1 MRSVK
6 KCFEEFQLSPIFHAL
21 PSTFSRLFRQKK
33 RAVTPSSSPNVY
45 LFGDALLSE
54 QIITADQLQQALR
67 MQSEK
72 LKKDGTA
79 VRFGEMVVSLGYAT
93 EEEIVRAINR
103 HYKISAKTLSDN
115 IEDMIIKSR
124 LSSTGTISL
133 RHPPIMI
140 KLLVAVLFII
150 GCTTLPLSYFVID
163 REQEQL
169 YRQTV
174 QLGKVSLAYFS
185 NSAKLPL
192 INDDILGLN
201 ALIKESSTVEGIV
214 YTLIIDNK
222 GIIKAHTDFNKIG
235 TPYNRITAAEDVS
248 TEADL
253 TYYHYMTPAGE
264 KILNLSKPVIF
275 KSKKLGE
282 IHVGISLDF
291 IQRQIRHETYFMTI
305 LTILITILGVIL
317 AAMLGI
323 NFSRSIKKLANA
335 MREIGRG
342 NFDHYVD
349 IPRKDEFG
357 NLAVAFNYMSY
368 ELKLK
373 SRLQET
379 FGRYISP
386 AILKMILADPDKT
399 WLKGTRSKVSI
410 LFTDIRGFT
419 SYSETTEPEKIV
431 EALNEYFAIATTF
444 ILDNGGYVDK
454 FIGDAVLG
462 VFGTPIPQKNHT
474 EKAIRAAVGMQHELQ
489 KAAKHGNDIL
499 AKIGMGI
506 NSGIVISGNLGS
518 QVKMEYSIIG
528 DSVNVASRLSE
539 LAGPGEIIISKS
551 VRESTKH
558 IVTTEALPRQKIK
571 GKKQLIESYRVI
583 DLIDEHREESEFE

>member
-1 MRSVK
+1 MRSAKIPFIVSG
-6 KCFEEFQLSPIFHAL
+6 LSQKFL
-21 PSTFSRLFRQKK
+21 TLLSSFLRLLRQKK
-33 RAVTPSSSPNVY
+33 NVSTPSSSPHAY
-45 LFGDALLSE
+45 LFGDALLRE
-54 QIITADQLQQALR
+54 QIITEDQLHHALR

-79 VRFGEMVVSLGYAT
+79 VRFGEMVVSLGYTT
-93 EEEIVRAINR
+93 EEQIIRAINR
-103 HYKISAKTLSDN
+103 HHKISAKALSDN

-124 LSSTGTISL
+124 LSSTGTLSL

-140 KLLVAVLFII
+140 KLWAAVLFII
-150 GCTTLPLSYFVID
+150 GCTILPLSYFVID
-163 REQEQL
+163 RAKEQL

-174 QLGKVSLAYFS
+174 QLGKVSLTYFT
-185 NSAKLPL
+185 NSAKVPL
-192 INDDILGLN
+192 INDDVLGLN
-201 ALIKESSTVEGIV
+201 ALIKESATVEGIV
-214 YTLIIDNK
+214 YTFIIDTK
-222 GIIKAHTDFNKIG
+222 GVIKAHTDFNKIG
-235 TPYNRITAAEDVS
+235 TAYNRKTAAGDVS
-248 TEADL
+248 TEADY
-253 TYYHYMTPAGE
+253 TYYHSTDPSGG
-264 KILNLSKPVIF
+264 KILNLSRPVMF
-275 KSKKLGE
+275 KSRLLGE

-291 IQRQIRHETYFMTI
+291 IQRQIRQEKYFMTI
-305 LTILITILGVIL
+305 LIIFMTIVGVIL
-317 AAMLGI
+317 ATVLGV
-323 NFSRSIKKLANA
+323 NFSRPIGKLANA

-342 NFDHYVD
+342 NFDYYVD
-349 IPRKDEFG
+349 LPRKDEFG

-386 AILKMILADPDKT
+386 TILKMILADPDKT
-399 WLKGTRSKVSI
+399 WLKGTRSKASI

-419 SYSETTEPEKIV
+419 AYSEKTEPEKIV
-431 EALNEYFAIATTF
+431 EALNEYFAIATIS

-462 VFGTPIPQKNHT
+462 VFGTPMPQKNHA
-474 EKAIRAAVGMQHELQ
+474 EMALRAAVAMQRELH
-489 KAAKHGNDIL
+489 KAAKRGNELL

-506 NSGIVISGNLGS
+506 NSGIVVSGNLGS

-551 VRESTKH
+551 VCESTRH
-558 IVTTEALPRQKIK
+558 IVTTEALPPQKVK
-571 GKKQLIESYRVI
+571 GKEQSIQSFRVI
-583 DLIDEHREESEFE
+583 DIITGSEEESERE